1 MNDRAVLNVIIK
13 KSLIILKLLLQIEKA
28 RLVKLA
34 GVANRNS
41 ILERSN
47 SVKCSGFQDHG
58 GHVRSPNKDTDKE
71 WTSVICS
78 LSRLI
83 SESDE
88 NTAYCESID
97 KQAIMQSD
105 ANIAG
110 NKNAVLEDS
119 AQ

>member
-28 RLVKLA
+28 RQVKFA

-58 GHVRSPNKDTDKE
+58 GHVRSPNKDTHEE

-97 KQAIMQSD
+97 KQALMQSD